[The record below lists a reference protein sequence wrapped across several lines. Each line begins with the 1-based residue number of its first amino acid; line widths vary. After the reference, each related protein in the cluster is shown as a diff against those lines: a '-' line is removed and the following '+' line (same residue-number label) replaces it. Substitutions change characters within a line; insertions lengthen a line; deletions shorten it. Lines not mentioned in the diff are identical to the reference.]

1 MSILTPEPMRVD
13 KRVFNP
19 PRVVFCGN
27 YDACALPGRQ
37 QPIHAKVNH
46 WNELPAIRS
55 NPHSYM
61 DLFDSGHE

>member
-1 MSILTPEPMRVD
+1 VWWNVDRTKWKSSMLTLAR
-13 KRVFNP
+13 
-19 PRVVFCGN
+19 RVVLCGN